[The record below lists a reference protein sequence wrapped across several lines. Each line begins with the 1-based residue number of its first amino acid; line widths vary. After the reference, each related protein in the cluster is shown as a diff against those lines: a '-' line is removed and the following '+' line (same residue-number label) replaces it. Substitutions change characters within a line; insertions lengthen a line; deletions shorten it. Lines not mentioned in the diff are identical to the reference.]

1 VSEDGAPDASR
12 EIALLD
18 REELTGVPGTRAPHV
33 WLERQ
38 SQRISTLD
46 LLDGRFVML
55 TGIDGAWLRDEAARA
70 AAAVGINLVIYRIG
84 PGGDLRDPTNAWTQ
98 RVGVSQDGALLLRPD
113 GFVAWRSQHAP
124 SRSQVEEVL
133 SRILCRLAP
142 ATTADQWRKA

>member
-1 VSEDGAPDASR
+1 MPQGGAPDASR

-18 REELTGVPGTRAPHV
+18 REELTGVPGTRVPHL

-55 TGIDGAWLRDEAARA
+55 TGIDGAGLSDEAAGA
-70 AAAVGINLVIYRIG
+70 AAAAGINLVTYRIG
-84 PGGDLRDPTNAWTQ
+84 PDGDLRDPADSWTQ
-98 RVGVSQDGALLLRPD
+98 RLGVSHDGALLLRPD

-124 SRSQVEEVL
+124 SRPQVEEAL
-133 SRILCRLAP
+133 NRILCRLAP
-142 ATTADQWRKA
+142 ATP